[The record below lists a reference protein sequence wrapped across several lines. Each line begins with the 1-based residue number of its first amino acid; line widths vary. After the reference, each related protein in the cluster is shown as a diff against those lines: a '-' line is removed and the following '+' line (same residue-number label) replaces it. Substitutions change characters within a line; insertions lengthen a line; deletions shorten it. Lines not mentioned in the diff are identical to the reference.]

1 MIRACFRRG
10 AGGGQMECNGRNEFS
25 FTCSFLSWVIGAEG
39 EEEEEEEGYMVYLR
53 NLKRFLGLRW
63 V

>member
-1 MIRACFRRG
+1 MG
-10 AGGGQMECNGRNEFS
+10 GGGQMECNGRNEFS
-25 FTCSFLSWVIGAEG
+25 FTCNFLSWVIGAEG